1 MRVPKNKITQAVF
14 ALAGLVLVAGCSKS
28 LLTAPDPAATSVAVV
43 EQGAAQ
49 APQPPSL
56 LGGALPIVDQLLSWV
71 TVVTKLVRKD
81 QVMVVTG
88 HRWSLQFEKGSL
100 SADATITISDYDP
113 NVLDVQFGPHGTQFP
128 VPVTLSIDLSNTD
141 ADPSVPRY
149 NGCEPQLYWLNDE
162 SKGKQNTLAFLDR
175 SLKPDVKMSINEL
188 GGHITGLSSEDLSRA
203 DIQLHAKVG
212 KNAPMD
218 VKGKINLLGRDDFT
232 DVKVNV
238 PVAAAKFGEPNVAV
252 RR

>member
-43 EQGAAQ
+43 EQSAAQ

-162 SKGKQNTLAFLDR
+162 TNKWEEIPGRLDAVNKK
-175 SLKPDVKMSINEL
+175 LIVKL
-188 GGHITGLSSEDLSRA
+188 PHFSRYV
-203 DIQLHAKVG
+203 VG
-212 KNAPMD
+212 TKAGWKHQPQ
-218 VKGKINLLGRDDFT
+218 RQDD
-232 DVKVNV
+232 
-238 PVAAAKFGEPNVAV
+238 
-252 RR
+252 